1 MAVVSAGAENGRKPA
16 LARDE
21 PCRSCCHGLACVCMR
36 IHVCTHA
43 IRRSSQPTCT
53 YACACIQVLYPED
66 KPCDGEN
73 ERRSAHGFEALDRF
87 AAHGDENV
95 SPTELGY
102 RNSQRCERS
111 ARQHLPQ
118 PCA

>member
-1 MAVVSAGAENGRKPA
+1 MTVVSAGAENGRKLA

-21 PCRSCCHGLACVCMR
+21 TAEVVAMTCVCTR

-53 YACACIQVLYPED
+53 YACACIQVLYPEA

-73 ERRSAHGFEALDRF
+73 ERRSTHGLEALDRF
-87 AAHGDENV
+87 AAPGDENV
-95 SPTELGY
+95 RPNALGY
-102 RNSQRCERS
+102 RNSHRCERS
-111 ARQHLPQ
+111 VRQHLPQ